1 MQLFNE
7 EFTTPGD
14 LSLYIFS
21 SITFKIGDN
30 ISEYKKKKKKDRK
43 SWQISFKTRVRKV
56 NSWVTNE
63 FGIVIVNS
71 PKTTTE
77 QRNLVPGSVV
87 ETVQHGSER

>member
-30 ISEYKKKKKKDRK
+30 ISEYKKKKKK
-43 SWQISFKTRVRKV
+43 IERVGRFHSKLV
-56 NSWVTNE
+56 FE
-63 FGIVIVNS
+63 RLIAGL
-71 PKTTTE
+71 PM
-77 QRNLVPGSVV
+77 NL
-87 ETVQHGSER
+87 E